1 VVPFHLQV
9 SNIVFVF
16 IAIWMVQIVLF
27 DLGVSGSPCFNE
39 YWIIHRLWLFDL
51 GIYELCLVWYR
62 YVIILQH
69 FFLFTAHCS
78 SLWGSFWFGLWSI
91 MFPGAV
97 SEFFGWW
104 SYNFVCCAAVSA
116 CFLFPSVFGF
126 AQGTYISSR
135 WIEMTIVFLWW
146 TWSMCEL

>member
-1 VVPFHLQV
+1 LF
-9 SNIVFVF
+9 FVF

-69 FFLFTAHCS
+69 FFYSLLTARAFE
-78 SLWGSFWFGLWSI
+78 GVFGLDFGASCFQGLSRSFLGDGPTTLFAALLCRLVSC
-91 MFPGAV
+91 FPQFLVLHRALP
-97 SEFFGWW
+97 
-104 SYNFVCCAAVSA
+104 SYVFS
-116 CFLFPSVFGF
+116 FLGVVLLHGRSF
-126 AQGTYISSR
+126 
-135 WIEMTIVFLWW
+135 E
-146 TWSMCEL
+146 